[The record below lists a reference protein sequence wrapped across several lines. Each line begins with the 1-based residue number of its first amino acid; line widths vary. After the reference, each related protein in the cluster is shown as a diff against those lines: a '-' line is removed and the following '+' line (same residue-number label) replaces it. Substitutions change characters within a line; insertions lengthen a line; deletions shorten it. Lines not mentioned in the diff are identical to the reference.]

1 MKLTEAKLKKVIE
14 EEVEA
19 MVKEGELDEGWLDR
33 LKAQVT
39 GDVEQLKGTTKA
51 AALKAASKGAA
62 YFDKFL
68 DSPAGAELAQKLG
81 KEAEKTAAGA
91 VPRAKAHKIKKLLD
105 LHLKALEK
113 DLAKLFLTNDPTV
126 SHALKNLRGAVA
138 QAAARQ
144 AGPRKAAVGGPPQPA
159 PRVPSAKPAAPQGS
173 GTRASDE

>member
-62 YFDKFL
+62 
-68 DSPAGAELAQKLG
+68 
-81 KEAEKTAAGA
+81 
-91 VPRAKAHKIKKLLD
+91 
-105 LHLKALEK
+105 
-113 DLAKLFLTNDPTV
+113 
-126 SHALKNLRGAVA
+126 
-138 QAAARQ
+138 
-144 AGPRKAAVGGPPQPA
+144 GPSKAAVGGPPQPA
-159 PRVPSAKPAAPQGS
+159 PRVPSATPPAPQGS